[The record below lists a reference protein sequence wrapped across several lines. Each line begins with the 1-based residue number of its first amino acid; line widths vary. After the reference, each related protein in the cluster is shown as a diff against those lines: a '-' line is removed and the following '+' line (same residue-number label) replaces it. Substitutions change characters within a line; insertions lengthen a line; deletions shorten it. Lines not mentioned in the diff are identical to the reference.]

1 MKKLHIQQIKNI
13 FFVLIMIPLFQACD
27 KSALDRQPN
36 DQMTEFEAFED
47 LLVADKFL
55 NNVYSEL
62 FGSLYNRTPNYL
74 LASTTDEG
82 DAANFTTGA
91 YHFNMGSLSPMTNPM
106 PNYWDIY
113 YSAIRKSNIFLSHID
128 EVPGDANLKI
138 RLKGEA
144 EFLKAFYYQ
153 QIFKYYGQFIIVD
166 QVLSVTDDLNLP
178 RNSTDECVSYIVAL
192 CDAAISKLPIEH
204 DPSDLGRATK
214 GAAMALKAECLL
226 FYASPLHN
234 STNDKERW
242 KKAADAA
249 KAILIEP
256 EFTYKLH
263 SNYQKLFLEN
273 NNEEVI
279 FSFMA
284 SSSTN
289 AMEAANGPSG
299 YGGWCGLSPTQE
311 MVDAYEMKN
320 GLAPFL
326 TNGAVNSASGY
337 DPNNPYENRDP
348 RFYASILY
356 NGANWQGRAVESF
369 VNGKDGIAI
378 GAHTRSQTGYFLK
391 KFLDESLVLNG
402 PQRRAATWV
411 LFRLGMVMLDFAEA
425 RNEFSGPDTEV
436 YDALNA
442 IRLRAGM
449 PVIPTGLTQLEMRSK
464 IHHERLIE
472 GAFEDYRF
480 WDVRRWKEG
489 VAIFGKPIHG
499 MRITKVGNSLTYE
512 RVQTK
517 NRVFDDKRH
526 LFPIPQSEINKN
538 QNLLQNPGWD
548 QSN

>member
-1 MKKLHIQQIKNI
+1 MKNFNRPKMKRI
-13 FFVLIMIPLFQACD
+13 FLYLMIIPLFISCD

-36 DQMTEFEAFED
+36 DQMTEVEAFED

-55 NNVYSEL
+55 NNVYSQL
-62 FGSLYNRTPNYL
+62 YGSLYNRTPNYL

-91 YHFNMGSLSPMTNPM
+91 YHFNMGSLSPMSNPL
-106 PNYWDIY
+106 PNYWEIY
-113 YSAIRKSNIFLSHID
+113 YSAIRKANIFLSHID
-128 EVPGDANLKI
+128 DVPGDAAQKK
-138 RLKGEA
+138 RLRGEA
-144 EFLKAFYYQ
+144 EFLKAFFYQ

-166 QVLSVTDDLNLP
+166 KVLNVNDDLELP
-178 RNSTDECVSYIVAL
+178 KNSIDECTTYIIAL
-192 CDAAISKLPIEH
+192 CDAAISKLPVLH

-234 STNDKERW
+234 PSRTKERW
-242 KKAADAA
+242 KNAADAA
-249 KAILIEP
+249 NAILLES
-256 EFTYKLH
+256 EFEYELH
-263 SNYQKLFLEN
+263 ESYQKLFLEN
-273 NNEEVI
+273 NNKEII
-279 FSFMA
+279 FAFMA
-284 SSSTN
+284 GNSTN

-311 MVDAYEMKN
+311 MVDSYEMKN
-320 GLAPFL
+320 GIAPFL
-326 TNGAVNSASGY
+326 ENGQVNPLSGY
-337 DPNNPYENRDP
+337 DSNMPYENRDP

-356 NGANWQGRAVESF
+356 NGAPWQGRAVESF

-402 PQRRAATWV
+402 PQRRSATWN

-425 RNEFSGPDTEV
+425 RNEFSGPDNDV
-436 YDALNA
+436 YDAVNA
-442 IRLRAGM
+442 IRKRAGM
-449 PVIPTGLTQLEMRSK
+449 PLLPTGLSQDEMRKK

-499 MRITKVGNSLTYE
+499 MRITKVGNNLIYE
-512 RVQTK
+512 RVQVK

-526 LFPIPQSEINKN
+526 LFPIPQSEVNKN
-538 QNLLQNPGWD
+538 KNPIQNPGWD

>member
-1 MKKLHIQQIKNI
+1 MKILNTKMIRKI
-13 FFVLIMIPLFQACD
+13 FLILFIIPFFQACD

-36 DQMTEFEAFED
+36 DQMTELEAFED

-55 NNVYSEL
+55 NNVYAEL
-62 FGSLYNRTPNYL
+62 YGSLYNRTSNYL

-91 YHFNMGSLSPMTNPM
+91 YHFNMGSLSPMTNPL

-113 YSAIRKSNIFLSHID
+113 YSAIRKANIFLRNID
-128 EVPGDANLKI
+128 VVPGNAEQKE

-144 EFLKAFYYQ
+144 QFLKAFFYQ

-166 QVLSVTDDLNLP
+166 QVLTVTDDLELP
-178 RNSTDECVSYIVAL
+178 KNSIEECVTYITSL
-192 CDAAISKLPIEH
+192 CDEAISKLPIAH

-226 FYASPLHN
+226 FFASPLHN
-234 STNDKERW
+234 PTTNKDRW
-242 KKAADAA
+242 KNAADAA
-249 KAILIEP
+249 MAILSNP
-256 EFTYKLH
+256 EFEYKLH
-263 SNYQKLFLEN
+263 NNYQKLFLEN
-273 NNEEVI
+273 NNEEII
-279 FSFMA
+279 FAYMA
-284 SSSTN
+284 GSSTN

-320 GLAPFL
+320 GVAPFL
-326 TNGAVNSASGY
+326 ENGSINPLSGY
-337 DPNNPYENRDP
+337 DAANPYENRDP

-402 PQRRAATWV
+402 PQRRSATWN

-425 RNEFSGPDTEV
+425 RNEFSGPDNEV
-436 YDALNA
+436 YAAVDA
-442 IRLRAGM
+442 IRSRAGM
-449 PVIPTGLTQLEMRSK
+449 PALPEGLTQQEMRKK
-464 IHHERLIE
+464 IHQERLIE

-489 VAIFGKPIHG
+489 VALFGKPIHG
-499 MRITKVGNSLTYE
+499 MRITKIGNTLNYE
-512 RVQTK
+512 RLQIK

-526 LFPIPQSEINKN
+526 LFPIPQSEVNKN
-538 QNLLQNPGWD
+538 KNPIQNPGWD
-548 QSN
+548 LSN